1 MTIMNDPAVKKAKLK
16 NARIKAVKAV
26 KKLPTAILLQR
37 KVECDAKA
45 LKIVEH
51 LIETKVEEGWML
63 KNLGQINRSHVEDV
77 IEERAIM
84 KLCGYALCDNPLT
97 KVVNKQYKI
106 STLRNKVY
114 DVQKT
119 KNFCSFWCYS
129 ASEYLLE
136 QMLTSPLW
144 LRAEEEIPDFI
155 LFDKPKEAVRNP
167 PGVEV
172 NIIGLDLPSDKDRPS
187 ETEDRIIRKED
198 DRDLKESKETSATS
212 ARKVDH
218 EENKNVSNETSE
230 TSSRDCGKSLN
241 EARSSPDSKK
251 LEEAT
256 RNESEILEEKKTDP
270 STEPQSNNSLIKSE
284 TIEPST
290 ISSVEVLEKPLE
302 RKKTQK
308 SEFTKNTN
316 RMKKLKQRPSVSFAS
331 LTSRVEQSITEWIT
345 KHTIHLLHGDEST
358 KQKLLE
364 TLTMQERY
372 GELCKKLNAIQL
384 EESKEDRVS
393 AIQSTVLQPMPH
405 FSVLKEEAEAL
416 EVKVRAFYQ
425 GSTILEPPVSRE
437 KNNEEEEEPNT
448 VVPLTPAHAPV
459 ALRRRIFLEKLNK
472 VLPDLLRT
480 LSCTGQYQYS
490 YTPDKS
496 AKVKALV
503 STFKLSA
510 TNIVFKTAEW
520 TLVALL
526 IIKILSI
533 IDVNIKNLLSTKQAT
548 MYTSMILMSYQLD
561 SNYLDR
567 WITSL
572 TMSEDTNDN
581 ALTSD

>member
-1 MTIMNDPAVKKAKLK
+1 MRQV
-16 NARIKAVKAV
+16 
-26 KKLPTAILLQR
+26 
-37 KVECDAKA
+37 
-45 LKIVEH
+45 
-51 LIETKVEEGWML
+51 
-63 KNLGQINRSHVEDV
+63 NRSHLEDV

-97 KVVNKQYKI
+97 RVVNKQYKI

-129 ASEYLLE
+129 ATEYLLA

-155 LFDKPKEAVRNP
+155 LFDKPKETVKNP

-172 NIIGLDLPSDKDRPS
+172 NIIGLDLPSDAGHPS
-187 ETEDRIIRKED
+187 GTDGKISRKES
-198 DRDLKESKETSATS
+198 DRDFEESKDVSARSAT
-212 ARKVDH
+212 KVEYKEDV
-218 EENKNVSNETSE
+218 NATNDKSKTS
-230 TSSRDCGKSLN
+230 TRDCYKSLKQVQFCPDQINAQDTN
-241 EARSSPDSKK
+241 ELQETGRDKSER
-251 LEEAT
+251 LEE
-256 RNESEILEEKKTDP
+256 EKNSL
-270 STEPQSNNSLIKSE
+270 STEPKFPDTLITSEITEASTKNSEKARQ
-284 TIEPST
+284 
-290 ISSVEVLEKPLE
+290 KPLE
-302 RKKTQK
+302 NSKINK

-316 RMKKLKQRPSVSFAS
+316 KMKKLKQRPTVSFAS
-331 LTSRVEQSITEWIT
+331 LTSRVEQSITEWIS
-345 KHTIHLLHGDEST
+345 KHTIQLLHGDEST
-358 KQKLLE
+358 KQNLLE

-372 GELCKKLNAIQL
+372 GELCKKLNAVQL

-416 EVKVRAFYQ
+416 ELKVRAFYH
-425 GSTILEPPVSRE
+425 GSTVVEPQVS
-437 KNNEEEEEPNT
+437 KPSAEEEAPDT
-448 VVPLTPAHAPV
+448 VVPLTPAHAPI
-459 ALRRRIFLEKLNK
+459 ALRRRIFLDKLNK

-480 LSCTGQYQYS
+480 LAGSGQSQYT
-490 YTPDKS
+490 YTPDK
-496 AKVKALV
+496 AGKVKALI

-533 IDVNIKNLLSTKQAT
+533 IDVNVKKLLASKQAT

-561 SNYLDR
+561 SSYLDR
-567 WITSL
+567 LVGSL
-572 TMSEDTNDN
+572 TLPEDTNDS
-581 ALTSD
+581 ALSSD